1 MGLSKL
7 RDEIDRIDR
16 EIIALLCKRFEIVE
30 DVAKLKRE
38 TNTDIED
45 GEREAEIIDNCKAES
60 RGNIDE
66 TFIEKLM
73 RLIIDES
80 KKVQERLK

>member
-7 RDEIDRIDR
+7 REEIDRIDR
-16 EIIALLCKRFEIVE
+16 DVIALLRKRFEIVE
-30 DVAKLKRE
+30 EVAKLKRE
-38 TNTDIED
+38 TNTGIED
-45 GEREAEIIDNCKAES
+45 GEREEEIIKNCKEEC

-66 TFIEKLM
+66 TFVEKLM

>member
-7 RDEIDRIDR
+7 REEIDRIDR
-16 EIIALLCKRFEIVE
+16 EIIDLLCKRFETVE
-30 DVAKLKRE
+30 EVAKLKKE

-45 GEREAEIIDNCKAES
+45 GKREAEIIKNCKAES
-60 RGNIDE
+60 HGNLDE
-66 TFIEKLM
+66 DFIEKLM
-73 RLIIDES
+73 RLIIDQS